1 MKSDMRGFIEHLPKA
16 ELHMHIEGSLEPE
29 LKFRLA
35 EHNGLELPY
44 EDVSAMRRA
53 YQFDDLPSFLAV
65 YYEGMSVLLKEEDF
79 YDLTMAYLRKA
90 ASQNVVYA
98 EFFFDPQA
106 HTSRGVGFDTVIGG
120 IRRAQADGER
130 EHGIRTNLIMCFLRD
145 MTAQSAM
152 DTLETA
158 LPYKDLILGVGLDSD
173 ERNNP
178 PLKFREVF
186 ERAGREGF
194 LLTMHCDVDQ
204 QDSVSHL
211 WQCLNDIGVNRIDH
225 GVNSLEDERLCDE
238 IMARDLGLTVCPISN
253 GYVAG
258 GLKSAEIQT
267 MLAKGMKVTVNS
279 DDPAYFPGYMN
290 ENLTA
295 VQEEAALSKDQVLQ
309 LVRNGFSAS
318 WLPAEEKARYLE
330 RVAESWQSNIDVKEH
345 ADEN

>member
-1 MKSDMRGFIEHLPKA
+1 MKSDMQRFIEHLPKA

-35 EHNGLELPY
+35 ERNGLELPY
-44 EDVSAMRRA
+44 EDVSAVRRA
-53 YQFDDLPSFLAV
+53 YRFDDLPSFLAV

-79 YDLTMAYLRKA
+79 YDLTMAYLSKA

-106 HTSRGVGFDTVIGG
+106 HTSRGVSFDEVIGG

-130 EHGIRTNLIMCFLRD
+130 EHGIRTSLIMCFLRD

-152 DTLETA
+152 ETLEVA
-158 LPYKDLILGVGLDSD
+158 LPHKDLILGIGLDSD

-178 PLKFREVF
+178 PLKFRDVF
-186 ERAGREGF
+186 ERARSEGF

-211 WQCLNDIGVNRIDH
+211 WQCLNDIVVNRIDH
-225 GVNSLEDERLCDE
+225 GVNSLEDERLCEE
-238 IMARDLGLTVCPISN
+238 IKARDLGLTVCPISN
-253 GYVAG
+253 RYVAG
-258 GLKSAEIQT
+258 GLKSAEIKA
-267 MLAKGMKVTVNS
+267 MLGKGMKVTVNS

-295 VQEEAALSKDQVLQ
+295 VQEEARFCSWSGTASARV
-309 LVRNGFSAS
+309 GFRPGTRSG
-318 WLPAEEKARYLE
+318 
-330 RVAESWQSNIDVKEH
+330 I
-345 ADEN
+345 

>member
-1 MKSDMRGFIEHLPKA
+1 MQRFIEHLPKA

-35 EHNGLELPY
+35 ERNGLELPY

-65 YYEGMSVLLKEEDF
+65 YYEGMSVLLEEEDF
-79 YDLTMAYLRKA
+79 YDLALAYLRKT

-106 HTSRGVGFDTVIGG
+106 HTSRGVSFDTVIGG
-120 IRRAQADGER
+120 IRRAQVDGER
-130 EHGIRTNLIMCFLRD
+130 EYGIRTNLIMCFLRD
-145 MTAQSAM
+145 MTAESAM
-152 DTLETA
+152 ETLEIA

-186 ERAGREGF
+186 ERAGSEGF

-211 WQCLNDIGVNRIDH
+211 WQCMNEISVNRIDH

-238 IMARDLGLTVCPISN
+238 IIARDLGLTVCPISN

-258 GLKSAEIQT
+258 GLKSAEIT
-267 MLAKGMKVTVNS
+267 AMLEKGMKVTINS

-318 WLPAEEKARYLE
+318 WLPAEDKERYLR
-330 RVAESWQSNIDVKEH
+330 RVTESWQSNTDTREQ
-345 ADEN
+345 ADEK

>member
-1 MKSDMRGFIEHLPKA
+1 MKSDMRQFIEHLPKA

-35 EHNGLELPY
+35 ERNGLELPY

-65 YYEGMSVLLKEEDF
+65 YYEGMSVLLEEEDF
-79 YDLTMAYLRKA
+79 YDLTLAYLRKA

-106 HTSRGVGFDTVIGG
+106 HTSRGVGFETVISG
-120 IRRAQADGER
+120 IHRAQVDGER
-130 EHGIRTNLIMCFLRD
+130 EYGIRTNLIMCFLRD
-145 MTAQSAM
+145 MTVQSATE
-152 DTLETA
+152 TLEAA

-186 ERAGREGF
+186 ERAGSEGF

-204 QDSVSHL
+204 QDSVPHL
-211 WQCLNDIGVNRIDH
+211 WQCLNEINVNRIDH

-238 IMARDLGLTVCPISN
+238 IKARDLGLTVCPISN

-258 GLKSAEIQT
+258 GLKSAEIT
-267 MLAKGMKVTVNS
+267 AMLERGMKVTVNS

-295 VQEEAALSKDQVLQ
+295 VQEEAALSKDQLLQ

-318 WLPAEEKARYLE
+318 WLSAEEKERYLR
-330 RVAESWQSNIDVKEH
+330 RVAED
-345 ADEN
+345 

>member
-1 MKSDMRGFIEHLPKA
+1 MKSDMQQFIEHLPKA

-35 EHNGLELPY
+35 ERNGLELPY

-65 YYEGMSVLLKEEDF
+65 YYEGMSVLLEEEDF
-79 YDLTMAYLRKA
+79 YDLTLAYLRKA

-106 HTSRGVGFDTVIGG
+106 HTSRGVGFEKVISG
-120 IRRAQADGER
+120 IHRAQVDGER
-130 EHGIRTNLIMCFLRD
+130 EYGIRTNLIMCFLRD
-145 MTAQSAM
+145 MTAQSA
-152 DTLETA
+152 TETMEAA
-158 LPYKDLILGVGLDSD
+158 LPYKDLILGVGLDSN

-186 ERAGREGF
+186 ERAGSEGF

-204 QDSVSHL
+204 QDSVPHL
-211 WQCLNDIGVNRIDH
+211 WQCLNEINVNRIDH

-238 IMARDLGLTVCPISN
+238 IKARDLGLTVCPISN

-258 GLKSAEIQT
+258 GLKSAEIT
-267 MLAKGMKVTVNS
+267 AMLDRGMKVTVNS

-295 VQEEAALSKDQVLQ
+295 VQEEAALSKDQLLQ

-318 WLPAEEKARYLE
+318 WLSAEEKERYLR
-330 RVAESWQSNIDVKEH
+330 RVAED
-345 ADEN
+345 